1 MSEDV
6 GSKNFH
12 QKIIN
17 GRIST
22 KGDLGVKRIKVLIA
36 EDQQNIKNSMRLL
49 LASEPDIEIIG
60 EVNNGFDA
68 LDMIGNLHPDVL
80 ILGLNASNTLEIVR
94 LVNHRFPDTAIIVPR
109 KNDYENRIMEM
120 MRAGVK
126 IYVLKS
132 SAAGKLVNTIR
143 EVNSSQTQLSIPV
156 SERVAE
162 KAARYLKKTTIDPYE
177 VLTKREHEVF
187 DLVVGGLTNAMI
199 AERLCISQ
207 RTVEIHRA
215 NMLRK
220 LGLRNQHEQ
229 LVKYAI
235 ERKILLDT
243 EKDE

>member
-1 MSEDV
+1 MNLRRKID
-6 GSKNFH
+6 NFGIATEG
-12 QKIIN
+12 KM
-17 GRIST
+17 
-22 KGDLGVKRIKVLIA
+22 DVKRIRVVIA
-36 EDQQNIKNSMRLL
+36 EEQLSIRNSLRLL

-68 LDMIGNLHPDVL
+68 LDMIGNLHPDIL

-94 LVNHRFPDTAIIVPR
+94 LVNHRFPNIAIIVPR
-109 KNDYENRIMEM
+109 KGDNEDRILEM
-120 MRAGVK
+120 MRAGAKV
-126 IYVLKS
+126 YVLKTS
-132 SAAGKLVNTIR
+132 SAIKFVNTIR
-143 EVNSSQTQLSIPV
+143 EVNSSQTRYNAPV
-156 SERVAE
+156 SERTMG
-162 KAARYLKKTTIDPYE
+162 KAARYLEKSIIDPYE

-187 DLVVGGLTNAMI
+187 DLVVGGLTNTMI
-199 AERLCISQ
+199 ADRLSISR

-243 EKDE
+243 DQNK

>member
-1 MSEDV
+1 M
-6 GSKNFH
+6 NFH
-12 QKIIN
+12 GKN
-17 GRIST
+17 NRGGSAA
-22 KGDLGVKRIKVLIA
+22 KGELGVKRIKVLIA
-36 EDQQNIKNSMRLL
+36 EEQQHTKNTMRLL
-49 LASEPDIEIIG
+49 LGSEPDIDIIG

-80 ILGLNASNTLEIVR
+80 VLGLNASNTLEIVR

-109 KNDYENRIMEM
+109 NGDNENRILEM

-126 IYVLKS
+126 IYVLKTT
-132 SAAGKLVNTIR
+132 APLKLVNTIR
-143 EVNSSQTQLSIPV
+143 EVSASQTHPDAPV
-156 SERVAE
+156 SERSVG
-162 KAARYLKKTTIDPYE
+162 KSVRYLKKTTVDPYE

-187 DLVVGGLTNAMI
+187 DLVVGGLTNARI
-199 AERLCISQ
+199 ASQLSISQ

-235 ERKILLDT
+235 ARKIAVDT
-243 EKDE
+243 DQEK

>member
-1 MSEDV
+1 MNS
-6 GSKNFH
+6 H
-12 QKIIN
+12 RKINSGGIATE
-17 GRIST
+17 REM
-22 KGDLGVKRIKVLIA
+22 DVKRIKVVIA
-36 EDQQNIKNSMRLL
+36 DEQQNNRDTLRLL

-60 EVNNGFDA
+60 EINNGFDA
-68 LDMIGNLHPDVL
+68 LDMIGNLQPDIL

-94 LVNHRFPDTAIIVPR
+94 LVNHRFPNIAIIVPR
-109 KNDYENRIMEM
+109 KGDNENRILEM
-120 MRAGVK
+120 IRAGVK
-126 IYVLKS
+126 IYVLKT
-132 SAAGKLVNTIR
+132 SAAVKFVNTMR
-143 EVNSSQTQLSIPV
+143 EVVASQIHLSAPV
-156 SERVAE
+156 SERAAE
-162 KAARYLKKTTIDPYE
+162 KAARYLKKSTVDPYE

-199 AERLCISQ
+199 ADRLNISQ

-243 EKDE
+243 NQKK

>member
-1 MSEDV
+1 M
-6 GSKNFH
+6 NFYR
-12 QKIIN
+12 KINSGGIV
-17 GRIST
+17 T
-22 KGDLGVKRIKVLIA
+22 KGKTEVNRIKVLLA
-36 EDQQNIKNSMRLL
+36 EDQTNNKNNLRLL
-49 LASEPDIEIIG
+49 LASEPDIEVIG

-68 LDMIGNLHPDVL
+68 LDMIGNLHPDIL

-94 LVNHRFPDTAIIVPR
+94 IVNHRFPDTAIIVPR
-109 KNDYENRIMEM
+109 KGDNEDRILEM

-126 IYVLKS
+126 IYVLKTSAS
-132 SAAGKLVNTIR
+132 SRFINTIR
-143 EVNSSQTQLSIPV
+143 EVNASKTHSSAQAP
-156 SERVAE
+156 ERDAE

-187 DLVVGGLTNAMI
+187 QMVVDGLTNAKI
-199 AERLCISQ
+199 AEQLSISQ

-243 EKDE
+243 EQDK

>member
-1 MSEDV
+1 M
-6 GSKNFH
+6 
-12 QKIIN
+12 
-17 GRIST
+17 ST
-22 KGDLGVKRIKVLIA
+22 KGDLVVKRIKVLIA
-36 EDQQNIKNSMRLL
+36 EEQQNNKNNMLLL
-49 LASEPDIEIIG
+49 LASEPDIEVIG

-80 ILGLNASNTLEIVR
+80 ILGLSASNTLEIVR
-94 LVNHRFPDTAIIVPR
+94 LVNHRYPDTAVIVPR
-109 KNDYENRIMEM
+109 RDDNENHIVEM

-143 EVNSSQTQLSIPV
+143 EINSSKTQLSIPV
-156 SERVAE
+156 SERVTE

-199 AERLCISQ
+199 AERLSISQ

-220 LGLRNQHEQ
+220 LGLRNQHVQ

-243 EKDE
+243 DEELDEAP